1 MSASPSSGPGRSAT
15 PVSAAERPLVAVE
28 AVLANMTSAA
38 TLAVMVIVV
47 ADVVGRY
54 AFNQPI
60 GWVYDLVSIYYIN
73 LVLYFMASETL
84 RVRGHIAL
92 DLRLRFL
99 PRPLWRGLQAI
110 AWIAVAAA
118 IAVSAWRVSADAVGS
133 FTAGDVHPGL
143 YEWPVWV
150 EKAIVGLGLILLV
163 CRIVLRIFL
172 LGLGKGEGPR
182 EGQGA
187 ARQDDDIDSW
197 ELRL

>member
-1 MSASPSSGPGRSAT
+1 MSASPASGPGRSAA
-15 PVSAAERPLVAVE
+15 PLSAAERPLVVIE
-28 AVLANMTSAA
+28 AALAHMTSAA

-54 AFNQPI
+54 VFNQPI

-99 PRPLWRGLQAI
+99 PRPLWRALQAI

-150 EKAIVGLGLILLV
+150 EKAIVGLGLVLLV
-163 CRIVLRIFL
+163 CRIVLRILL
-172 LGLGKGEGPR
+172 LGLGKGDGPR
-182 EGQGA
+182 RA
-187 ARQDDDIDSW
+187 ARQEDEEDSW